1 MTLEPNRT
9 DIERHLEL
17 LVSPWRDRF
26 EAKIEFRALKDNIAP
41 SRWLSGVAPDDLEQS
56 IDRVIQLNDDQVA
69 RNIYVTVNPVRQDLT
84 GSASDGD
91 IVAAFYAFADAD
103 NGAAASRL
111 RYAEPKP
118 TFFVQTGKTPEPRL
132 HAYWKFEGTED
143 LSEWSSL
150 QKAIQQNLGTDS
162 VHNPSR
168 ILRLAGTVSW
178 PPVHKMN
185 RGYVPEVTKLVEDF

>member
-17 LVSPWRDRF
+17 LVSPWRDLF
-26 EAKIEFRALKDNIAP
+26 VAKIEFRALKENTAP
-41 SRWLSGVAPDDLEQS
+41 SRWFSGVEPDELEQS
-56 IDRVIQLNDDQVA
+56 IDRVIQLNDDQLA
-69 RNIYVTVNPVRQDLT
+69 RNVYVTVNPVRPDLT
-84 GSASDGD
+84 GSASDRD
-91 IVAAFYAFADAD
+91 IITSFYAFADAD

-132 HAYWKFEGTED
+132 HAYWRLEGTED
-143 LSEWSSL
+143 LSEWSAL

-178 PPVHKMN
+178 PPKHKMN
-185 RGYVPEVTKLVEDF
+185 RGYAPEVTKLVEDF

>member
-26 EAKIEFRALKDNIAP
+26 EAKIEFRALKENTAP
-41 SRWLSGVAPDDLEQS
+41 SRWFSGVGPDDLEQS

-69 RNIYVTVNPVRQDLT
+69 RNIYVTVNPVRPDLT

-91 IVAAFYAFADAD
+91 ILAAFYAFADAD
-103 NGAAASRL
+103 NGAAAKRL

-132 HAYWKFEGTED
+132 HAYWEFEGTED

-150 QKAIQQNLGTDS
+150 QKAIQQSLGTDS

-178 PPVHKMN
+178 PPTHKMN
-185 RGYVPEVTKLVEDF
+185 RGYVPEVTRLVEDF